1 MIIILLLIL
10 RNYNKHII
18 TNKLLGGSTSHLMID
33 NFTLVIRYKIYEFW
47 NNLHKGKI
55 LVLSIIFILLYTYLV
70 SKKQTF
76 MCFGCSKGDWWYKCD
91 NGTGYNSMGCNS
103 YTKVHDVLS
112 HVINSGFETVDTIK
126 KVLFESINSIKISK
140 ERITNLISR
149 MNFIIDLPIDVP
161 PIPMIQIE
169 NFSCSSK
176 VSINEHFDFE
186 TPDVCDVLKTI
197 MNEPFKGL
205 KPLIEEALNGII
217 TPFKHFWNLLKDVIN
232 LIVTAVAKA
241 MGVMIL
247 PFHTLLGLLVDLKR
261 TFEFILYTIKKLGIF
276 NMVLFNFANF
286 IKSIFPIKNFGTLI
300 AVTSLVFVVF
310 ILFPL
315 IGGIAAGCRAFIS
328 IFNGVY
334 SIFTVP
340 FEFIGNEMENYE
352 PSNNVYV

>member
-140 ERITNLISR
+140 ERI
-149 MNFIIDLPIDVP
+149 
-161 PIPMIQIE
+161 
-169 NFSCSSK
+169 
-176 VSINEHFDFE
+176 
-186 TPDVCDVLKTI
+186 
-197 MNEPFKGL
+197 
-205 KPLIEEALNGII
+205 
-217 TPFKHFWNLLKDVIN
+217 LL
-232 LIVTAVAKA
+232 LW
-241 MGVMIL
+241 
-247 PFHTLLGLLVDLKR
+247 
-261 TFEFILYTIKKLGIF
+261 
-276 NMVLFNFANF
+276 
-286 IKSIFPIKNFGTLI
+286 
-300 AVTSLVFVVF
+300 
-310 ILFPL
+310 
-315 IGGIAAGCRAFIS
+315 
-328 IFNGVY
+328 
-334 SIFTVP
+334 
-340 FEFIGNEMENYE
+340 
-352 PSNNVYV
+352 